1 MTATPVSSP
10 SDRLGRNYRSLF
22 GAATISNLGDG
33 VALVAYPW
41 LASAITRNALL
52 IAIVAVVQRLPWLL
66 FSLPAGVL
74 TDRHDRRRLMIV
86 ANAARAAITL
96 FVAIAVV
103 SRGTD
108 LPGPNELDTVVSTD
122 TFLYVCVVVATFLL
136 GIGEVLYDNCAQTMM
151 PSLVR
156 TDQLEKANGR
166 IWAAQEVANQFAGPP
181 VGSLLLAAG
190 FAVPFLLDAGSFVVS
205 AALISTIALTP
216 PTSAAVVTRRSWRDE
231 LVEGVR
237 WLWEN
242 ELLRTLAIVLALFN
256 GAAAITFSIYVLFAQ
271 EILGASSGEFAAIMM
286 AGAAGA
292 VIGGWTGSSLSRK
305 LGSGPSLAV
314 ALGATAASEM
324 IIGLLSNVPAVAVL
338 NLVAAF
344 FAVLWNVITVSL
356 RQSIV
361 PDHLL
366 GRVNSVYRFFAWGMM
381 PIGAIVGGVIVVV
394 TERVADRE
402 LALRLPWIISGATM
416 IGLLVYATPRLT
428 TRRLDA
434 ARAARPLAG
443 PT

>member
-402 LALRLPWIISGATM
+402 LALRLPWIIAGATM

>member
-190 FAVPFLLDAGSFVVS
+190 FAVPFVLDAGSFVVS
-205 AALISTIALTP
+205 AALISTITLTP

-366 GRVNSVYRFFAWGMM
+366 GRVNSVYRFFAWGVM

>member
-1 MTATPVSSP
+1 
-10 SDRLGRNYRSLF
+10 
-22 GAATISNLGDG
+22 
-33 VALVAYPW
+33 
-41 LASAITRNALL
+41 
-52 IAIVAVVQRLPWLL
+52 
-66 FSLPAGVL
+66 
-74 TDRHDRRRLMIV
+74 
-86 ANAARAAITL
+86 
-96 FVAIAVV
+96 
-103 SRGTD
+103 
-108 LPGPNELDTVVSTD
+108 
-122 TFLYVCVVVATFLL
+122 
-136 GIGEVLYDNCAQTMM
+136 
-151 PSLVR
+151 
-156 TDQLEKANGR
+156 
-166 IWAAQEVANQFAGPP
+166 
-181 VGSLLLAAG
+181 
-190 FAVPFLLDAGSFVVS
+190 
-205 AALISTIALTP
+205 
-216 PTSAAVVTRRSWRDE
+216 
-231 LVEGVR
+231 
-237 WLWEN
+237 
-242 ELLRTLAIVLALFN
+242 
-256 GAAAITFSIYVLFAQ
+256 
-271 EILGASSGEFAAIMM
+271 MM

-292 VIGGWTGSSLSRK
+292 VIGGWTGSSLSRR

-381 PIGAIVGGVIVVV
+381 PIGAIVGGLIVVV

-402 LALRLPWIISGATM
+402 LALRLPWIIAGATM

-434 ARAARPLAG
+434 ARAAGPLAG

>member
-1 MTATPVSSP
+1 
-10 SDRLGRNYRSLF
+10 
-22 GAATISNLGDG
+22 
-33 VALVAYPW
+33 
-41 LASAITRNALL
+41 
-52 IAIVAVVQRLPWLL
+52 
-66 FSLPAGVL
+66 
-74 TDRHDRRRLMIV
+74 DRRRLMIV

>member
-366 GRVNSVYRFFAWGMM
+366 GRVNSVYRFFAWGVM

>member
-122 TFLYVCVVVATFLL
+122 TFLYVCVIVATFLL

-292 VIGGWTGSSLSRK
+292 AIGGWTGSSLSRK

-366 GRVNSVYRFFAWGMM
+366 GRVNSVYRFFAWGVM